1 MSSPAAS
8 PERTTAA
15 PALRRALLYSS
26 VLAIVLAIVGSVVGA
41 LVAELPGLLSGLIGA
56 GVSFAF
62 VGLTAAS
69 ILLAD
74 RLTRGDLLSPIY
86 FAVILGTW
94 LLKFILFVVFV
105 ITMRDQTFIDPTV
118 LFVTLVLGV
127 LGSLVIDLVAASRS
141 RVEIGSTS
149 SLRDAYTAAMAAEEG
164 WTPPPRDADASRP
177 TGVPEEAPSDASANP
192 LPGPS
197 DTPPTDR

>member
-41 LVAELPGLLSGLIGA
+41 LVADLPGLLSGLIGA

-141 RVEIGSTS
+141 RVEIGSTA

-164 WTPPPRDADASRP
+164 WTPPPRE
-177 TGVPEEAPSDASANP
+177 TGEKAGETSHESTSAQPSTQPSDD
-192 LPGPS
+192 PS
-197 DTPPTDR
+197 TDRR